1 MSVLLTAVV
10 VLIGLIGCCAALVG
24 LVELSSRAYQRKW
37 GRELVVSLED
47 MLLLADVQRGR

>member
-10 VLIGLIGCCAALVG
+10 VLTGLIGCCAVLVG

-37 GRELVVSLED
+37 SRDLVVSLED
-47 MLLLADVQRGR
+47 MLVLSDLQRGH

>member
-10 VLIGLIGCCAALVG
+10 VLIGLIGSCAMLVG
-24 LVELSSRAYQRKW
+24 LAELSSRGYQRKW

-47 MLLLADVQRGR
+47 MLLIADVQRGR